1 MSARILQKDHAKST
15 GTTFS
20 PYATVF
26 FANWDAAASILPQV
40 LQWLDHRH
48 YDGYVLVE
56 QDVLPGMGAPRE
68 SALRNRE
75 YLRSLEPR
83 FA

>member
-1 MSARILQKDHAKST
+1 MQRDHAKCT
-15 GTTFS
+15 GTTFES
-20 PYATVF
+20 LRHGIFCELGQGCVNF
-26 FANWDAAASILPQV
+26 EQV
-40 LQWLDHRH
+40 LQWLDDRH

-56 QDVLPGMGAPRE
+56 QDVLPGMGAPKH

-75 YLRSLEPR
+75 YLRSLEDN